1 MSVAGEAENPDR
13 VITVVDHA
21 VRFVGLA
28 GGIVLLALMF
38 LTVTDVGLRYFFNAP
53 IFGGQDITVLFLLIV
68 ASLAIPYGG
77 RAGSHVAVDLLGF
90 VAGPKT
96 LRWVDVAVRLAG
108 ASMLAVVAWRSYL
121 DGLSASLYGQTSDL
135 WTWIGGTVICT
146 SGYFVIL
153 NEARTKA
160 AHGAKARGAKARGA
174 KDRRNGR

>member
-1 MSVAGEAENPDR
+1 MSVDMEGENPDR
-13 VITVVDHA
+13 MIALVDHT
-21 VRFVGLA
+21 VRFVGLV
-28 GGIVLLALMF
+28 GGVVLLALMF

-90 VAGPKT
+90 FAGAKT

-108 ASMLAVVAWRSYL
+108 SAMLATVAWHSYL

-135 WTWIGGTVICT
+135 LQLPFLPYYMINSFGMGLYSMVLIAEFW
-146 SGYFVIL
+146 L
-153 NEARTKA
+153 LL
-160 AHGAKARGAKARGA
+160 RGQTLPRLG
-174 KDRRNGR
+174 

>member
-1 MSVAGEAENPDR
+1 MAVAGEAENPDR
-13 VITVVDHA
+13 VISVVDHA

-28 GGIVLLALMF
+28 GGFVLLALMF

-96 LRWVDVAVRLAG
+96 LRWVDVAVRLSG
-108 ASMLAVVAWRSYL
+108 AAMLAVVAWRSFL

-135 WTWIGGTVICT
+135 LQLPFLPYYMINSLGMGLYSLVLIAEFW
-146 SGYFVIL
+146 L
-153 NEARTKA
+153 LL
-160 AHGAKARGAKARGA
+160 RGRSLTRLG
-174 KDRRNGR
+174 